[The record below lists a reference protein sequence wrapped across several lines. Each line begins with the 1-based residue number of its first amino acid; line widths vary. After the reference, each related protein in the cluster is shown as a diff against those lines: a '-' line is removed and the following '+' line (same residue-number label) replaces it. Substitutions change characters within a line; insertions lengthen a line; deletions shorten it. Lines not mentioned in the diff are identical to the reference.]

1 MSSDSED
8 VDDVEP
14 DPETVDVSAF
24 TVIPIMLVLSFS
36 FKFSLKSLM
45 RRFKFS
51 SGLLSAHIQMSRL
64 KEEMRKR
71 GLPSNLRR
79 TELVEKLRL
88 IWPNSNL
95 LSFFFFT

>member
-8 VDDVEP
+8 IDDVEP

-45 RRFKFS
+45 RHFQIFLWTFICSYSDVPLER
-51 SGLLSAHIQMSRL
+51 RN
-64 KEEMRKR
+64 EETR
-71 GLPSNLRR
+71 PS
-79 TELVEKLRL
+79 VEFEK
-88 IWPNSNL
+88 N
-95 LSFFFFT
+95 